1 MLFLIN
7 EQKKKTRLWG
17 KWLCRV
23 FLVQEWVQQPVN
35 VIDITKRIAE
45 LMNREKQF
53 DWINLTI
60 HFWSWTGIMNISE
73 AIKVHRWDDV
83 DIKDVSIFN

>member
-23 FLVQEWVQQPVN
+23 FLVQEWMQQPVN
-35 VIDITKRIAE
+35 VIDITRRIAE

-60 HFWSWTGIMNISE
+60 HYWSGTGNMIISE
-73 AIKVHRWDDV
+73 QLRKDFWNDIV
-83 DIKDVSIFN
+83 IKDVSIFN

>member
-1 MLFLIN
+1 MKTFLIN
-7 EQKKKTRLWG
+7 EVYKKTRLGG

-23 FLVQEWVQQPVN
+23 FILEDWE
-35 VIDITKRIAE
+35 IKDITKRIAE

-60 HFWSWTGIMNISE
+60 HFWSGTGIMNISE
-73 AIKVHRWDDV
+73 AIKVNRWDDV
-83 DIKDVSIFN
+83 IIKDVSIF

>member
-7 EQKKKTRLWG
+7 EQKKKTNKWG

-23 FLVQEWVQQPVN
+23 FFIQNIWDVKCL
-35 VIDITKRIAE
+35 DITKRISE
-45 LMNREKQF
+45 IMNREKQY

-60 HFWSWTGIMNISE
+60 HFWSGTGVMNISE
-73 AIKVHRWDDV
+73 AIKVYRWDDV
-83 DIKDVSIFN
+83 IIQDVSIF

>member
-1 MLFLIN
+1 M
-7 EQKKKTRLWG
+7 
-17 KWLCRV
+17 CRV

-60 HFWSWTGIMNISE
+60 HFWSGTGIMNISE

>member
-7 EQKKKTRLWG
+7 EEKRKTTKGG

-23 FLVQEWVQQPVN
+23 FLVHEWMQQPVK
-35 VIDITKRIAE
+35 ITDITKRISE

-60 HFWSWTGIMNISE
+60 HYWSWTGVMCISE
-73 AIKVHRWDDV
+73 SIKVNRWDDV
-83 DIKDVSIFN
+83 VIQDVSIF